1 MDPRCCEYESCSCV
15 RTIPERRGEERRGE
29 ERRGE
34 ESEVDQSLQ
43 SLWFGLQ
50 PLVYTQ
56 AHTEGWGGGGS
67 LAFRSQ
73 GYKYCRFCCRGL
85 RFPQHRIRS
94 KEQGPPHR
102 HHTQTQVTC
111 DFFKMWR
118 STQFQVRP
126 VRWVLNQRGS
136 CSWRILCVKVKKLE
150 NRVWVGL
157 QDLQVSV
164 CCLER
169 LLLSAA
175 ASSKLNPWALFR
187 PGHLGLET

>member
-34 ESEVDQSLQ
+34 RGGPESPVSLVWIAAACLYP
-43 SLWFGLQ
+43 STHRGLR
-50 PLVYTQ
+50 
-56 AHTEGWGGGGS
+56 GGS